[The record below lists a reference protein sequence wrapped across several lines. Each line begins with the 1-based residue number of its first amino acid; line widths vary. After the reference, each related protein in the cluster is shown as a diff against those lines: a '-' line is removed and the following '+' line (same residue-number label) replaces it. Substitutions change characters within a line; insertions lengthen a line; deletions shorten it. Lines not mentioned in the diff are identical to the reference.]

1 MEERLLL
8 LEELITDTV
17 LSSYNFLEGLVR
29 EFDVILYTGLFYY
42 NCIVFVVTF
51 QFLFTLGKIHQLI
64 PCETQPFLVW
74 QSNSISSAVQ

>member
-17 LSSYNFLEGLVR
+17 LSSYNFLEGLVW

-64 PCETQPFLVW
+64 PCETQPFPVW

>member
-1 MEERLLL
+1 MEERLLP

-29 EFDVILYTGLFYY
+29 EFDVALYTCLFY
-42 NCIVFVVTF
+42 CKFIMSVVTF
-51 QFLFTLGKIHQLI
+51 QFLLSLGKIHWLIRGGTQL
-64 PCETQPFLVW
+64 FLVW